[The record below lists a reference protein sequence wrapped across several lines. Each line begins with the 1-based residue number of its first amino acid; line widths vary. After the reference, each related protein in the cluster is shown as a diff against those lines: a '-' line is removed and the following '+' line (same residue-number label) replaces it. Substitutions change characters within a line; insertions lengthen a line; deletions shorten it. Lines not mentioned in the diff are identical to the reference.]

1 MPTTKV
7 EATKLWV
14 VKITHLTDGVITDSG
29 EDSIVDNLRYAK
41 YYKNCGNAVKKA
53 TYLNK
58 YYKKNHIEKKATIL
72 VVRISP
78 ETEID
83 DHFARVEK
91 E

>member
-1 MPTTKV
+1 MPTTEV
-7 EATKLWV
+7 EETKLWV
-14 VKITHLTDGVITDSG
+14 VKITNLIDKFISYAG

-53 TYLNK
+53 ISLNEF
-58 YYKKNHIEKKATIL
+58 YKKNKIKKEATIL

-83 DHFARVEK
+83 EHFGVVENA
-91 E
+91 